1 MMLLRLLVI
10 GYLAAVGSCT
20 VNWLAMAAVSDIG
33 RNASIPI
40 SVLCKSLPGLT
51 RKQIKFCRRN
61 FETINSIRQGARDAY
76 SECQYQFHLR
86 RWNCTMIDPVSR
98 EVFADVI
105 LKDGTR
111 EAAFVHAVSAAGVAY
126 RITKDC
132 SQGLLEK
139 CGCDLTKLETS
150 QGSSSNGRQIY
161 AHKGCSDN
169 VHYGIAISKEFLEAA
184 EKSKNHT
191 QERRLMNEHNNR
203 AGREVLISSLRR
215 QCKCHGI
222 SGSCETQTCW
232 DAVPSFREIGN
243 TIKEKFDGATEVKVI
258 REARRP
264 RIERKNQML
273 KRHTPTDLVYL
284 HESPDFCEPSSD
296 RGILGT
302 HGRQCNIS
310 TLAIDGCDL
319 LCCNR
324 GFETTTKIVKERCNC
339 KFHYCC
345 RVECDTCEKEVS
357 TYTCK

>member
-1 MMLLRLLVI
+1 MKLALLFLFLVLQKPVVSTVSWLAV
-10 GYLAAVGSCT
+10 GLAASELRH
-20 VNWLAMAAVSDIG
+20 NVSIG
-33 RNASIPI
+33 T
-40 SVLCKSLPGLT
+40 LCKSLPGLT

-61 FETINSIRQGARDAY
+61 FEAMNSIRNGARDAY

-86 RWNCTMIDPVSR
+86 RWNCSMIDPVTKQ
-98 EVFADVI
+98 VFADVI

-111 EAAFVHAVSAAGVAY
+111 EAAFVHAISAAGVAY

-132 SQGLLEK
+132 SQGLLDK
-139 CGCDLTKLETS
+139 CGCDQTKLDYTY
-150 QGSSSNGRQIY
+150 GSGRQVHAY
-161 AHKGCSDN
+161 KGCSDN
-169 VHYGIAISKEFLEAA
+169 VNYGIAVSKEFLEAA
-184 EKSKNHT
+184 EKHKNQT

-203 AGREVLISSLRR
+203 AGRQVLVSSLRR

-243 TIKEKFDGATEVKVI
+243 MIKEKFDGATEVKVI
-258 REARRP
+258 HEDKHP

-273 KRHTPTDLVYL
+273 KRHTSMDLVYL
-284 HESPDFCEPSSD
+284 NESPDFCEPSLD
-296 RGILGT
+296 KGILGT
-302 HGRQCNIS
+302 HGRPCNIS
-310 TLAIDGCDL
+310 NLAIDGCDL

-324 GFETTTKIVKERCNC
+324 GYQKTVKTVKERCNC

-345 RVECDTCEKEVS
+345 RVECDTCEKVVE